1 MLWLSFLQLKAYAKF
16 QGIPKTYNTDD
27 SGFSLEKDKVTA
39 TLTRS
44 LLDVDWNCYL
54 LGYILIILVLLTFYP
69 EIIKELPKIKE
80 YKSLVSLIA
89 VFNAI
94 IFLSEIVELI
104 ILVTY
109 LNRWVPELIHK
120 SVWICFIFLSSLL
133 PSIFKIFTQVSDVSI
148 IIGFLLLILSSLLP
162 AFLLLLVYPFKVVC
176 LFAYTV
182 AFTFFFMY
190 LSLAFPN
197 ALHPNAK
204 QLRFRDII
212 VITITLVLYPIFTFL
227 MLFLLTMTKA
237 AVFAPG
243 AYGVIP
249 LLLPVFITSG
259 IWILKKKV
267 ISKKEANGNTELEKK
282 TK

>member
-1 MLWLSFLQLKAYAKF
+1 MLWLSFLQLKAYAKY

-39 TLTRS
+39 TPTRS
-44 LLDVDWNCYL
+44 LLDVDWNCYIY
-54 LGYILIILVLLTFYP
+54 GCYLICLVLLTFHP
-69 EIIKELPKIKE
+69 EMIKELPKVKE
-80 YKSLVSLIA
+80 YKLLVTRIR

-94 IFLSEIVELI
+94 ICLSEIVELI

-109 LNRWVPELIHK
+109 WVPGLLDK
-120 SVWICFIFLSSLL
+120 NFFICFILCGSLL
-133 PSIFKIFTQVSDVSI
+133 PFSPDAFI
-148 IIGFLLLILSSLLP
+148 ITGFLLLILSSLLP
-162 AFLLLLVYPFKVVC
+162 TFLLLLVHPFKVVS

-182 AFTFFFMY
+182 AFTFFVMY
-190 LSLAFPN
+190 LSLAFSN

-204 QLRFRDII
+204 QLRFYDII
-212 VITITLVLYPIFTFL
+212 FSMNILVFFSAVTLL

-249 LLLPVFITSG
+249 LLPSVFITSG
-259 IWILKKKV
+259 TWILKKNV
-267 ISKKEANGNTELEKK
+267 ISKKEANGTTELEKK